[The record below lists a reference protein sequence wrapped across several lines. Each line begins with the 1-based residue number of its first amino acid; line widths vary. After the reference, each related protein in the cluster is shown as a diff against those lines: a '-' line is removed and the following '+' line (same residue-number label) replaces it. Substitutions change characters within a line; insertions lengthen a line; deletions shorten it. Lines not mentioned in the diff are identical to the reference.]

1 MINNKKIK
9 NILEH
14 INSDLQER
22 EEIVS
27 VILLCMIANKS
38 VFLYG
43 PPGTGKSYIARKV
56 ASVFESDKFFDYLM
70 GKFSTPEE
78 IFGPFKLGELKK
90 DNLERDIEEFLP
102 SADFA
107 FLDEIWKSSPAIL
120 NSLLTI
126 LNEKIFKTG
135 KKTIKVPL
143 KGLISASNE
152 FPQTNQGLEALYD
165 RFIARLEVMPIAD
178 IDSFKKFIQNESKEA
193 KLKEKIKNTEI
204 EEVLE
209 KSKII
214 TIDEKVLDILGLF
227 RDNISIYNNENKDSA
242 IYISDRKYKMIFE
255 LIGVMA
261 VLCGREKIEIGDLIL
276 LEYCA
281 WDKPEQKEIIK
292 KSLANAIKD
301 FSINI
306 EFDFI
311 QIDDLKNSINNEIY
325 YSKEEFN
332 YITTRNSNEDYI
344 YINQKL
350 KKYNNVCFSN
360 NSPKK
365 ENITL
370 YIKKDDLYSKDYK
383 TICYDK
389 NNTLATLKGFRYIYE
404 NNSHQIYAKDWVEDR
419 GWDCGINGHENDD
432 EKNLKYLTTITPKHK
447 IGDLKEIPSRLQKS
461 FIKELKNSI
470 DNIENHMQK
479 CEEEKEKFIQTMNN
493 PFFDKN
499 KFDIYFKALEDTKNN
514 LESKKIECEKYLK
527 ILEED
532 VRITN

>member
-1 MINNKKIK
+1 MLNNKKIK

-22 EEIVS
+22 EEIAS
-27 VILLCMIANKS
+27 IILLCMIANKS

-78 IFGPFKLGELKK
+78 IFGPFKLSELKK
-90 DNLERDIEEFLP
+90 DNLERDIEGFLP

-126 LNEKIFKTG
+126 LNEKIFKNG
-135 KKTIKVPL
+135 KETIKVPL

-152 FPQTNQGLEALYD
+152 FPQANQGLEALYD
-165 RFIARLEVMPIAD
+165 RFIARLEVMPIANK
-178 IDSFKKFIQNESKEA
+178 DSFKNFIQNESKEV
-193 KLKEKIKNTEI
+193 KLEEKIKNTEI
-204 EEVLE
+204 EGVLK
-209 KSKII
+209 KSKKI
-214 TIDEKVLDILGLF
+214 TIDEKVLDILELF
-227 RDNISIYNNENKDSA
+227 RANIDVYNNENKDNA

-255 LIGVMA
+255 LIRVMS
-261 VLCGREKIEIGDLIL
+261 VLCERERVEIGDLIL
-276 LEYCA
+276 LEYCT
-281 WDKPEQKEIIK
+281 WDKPEQKEIVK

-306 EFDFI
+306 EFDFK
-311 QIDDLKNSINNEIY
+311 QIKDLKISINNEIY

-332 YITTRNSNEDYI
+332 YITTSNSNEDYI

-350 KKYNNVCFSN
+350 KKHDNNYYYN
-360 NSPKK
+360 NSPKE

-370 YIKKDDLYSKDYK
+370 YIKKDDLYNTNFK

-389 NNTLATLKGFRYIYE
+389 NNTLTTLKGFRYIYE
-404 NNSHQIYAKDWVEDR
+404 NNSHKIYAQDWVKNE
-419 GWDCGINGHENDD
+419 GWDYGINGYGNDT
-432 EKNLKYLTTITPKHK
+432 EQYLKYLTTITPKHK
-447 IGDLKEIPSRLQKS
+447 IGDLREISLRMQRS
-461 FIKELKNSI
+461 FIKELNDNI
-470 DNIENHMQK
+470 DNIENHIQK

-493 PFFDKN
+493 PFFGKN
-499 KFDIYFKALEDTKNN
+499 KFDMYFKALEDTKNN
-514 LESKKIECEKYLK
+514 LESKKIECERYLK

>member
-1 MINNKKIK
+1 MLNNKKIK

-22 EEIVS
+22 EEIAS
-27 VILLCMIANKS
+27 IILLCMIANKS

-78 IFGPFKLGELKK
+78 IFGPFKLSELKK
-90 DNLERDIEEFLP
+90 DNLERDIEGFLP

-126 LNEKIFKTG
+126 LNEKIFKNG
-135 KKTIKVPL
+135 KETIKVPL

-152 FPQTNQGLEALYD
+152 FPQANQGLEALYD
-165 RFIARLEVMPIAD
+165 RFIARLEVMPIANKD
-178 IDSFKKFIQNESKEA
+178 NFKKFIQNESKEV
-193 KLKEKIKNTEI
+193 KLEEKIKNTEI

-214 TIDEKVLDILGLF
+214 TIDEKVLDILELF
-227 RDNISIYNNENKDSA
+227 RANIDVYNNENKDNI

-255 LIGVMA
+255 LIRVMA

-292 KSLANAIKD
+292 KSLANAMKD
-301 FSINI
+301 FSVNI
-306 EFDFI
+306 EFDFKKI
-311 QIDDLKNSINNEIY
+311 NGLKNTIKREIKHKKDVFAYVEVNDEEYIYTNKELETYYGDSPKTISIYIKKESLYKTDFQEIY
-325 YSKEEFN
+325 Y
-332 YITTRNSNEDYI
+332 
-344 YINQKL
+344 
-350 KKYNNVCFSN
+350 
-360 NSPKK
+360 
-365 ENITL
+365 
-370 YIKKDDLYSKDYK
+370 KD
-383 TICYDK
+383 
-389 NNTLATLKGFRYIYE
+389 
-404 NNSHQIYAKDWVEDR
+404 Q
-419 GWDCGINGHENDD
+419 NG
-432 EKNLKYLTTITPKHK
+432 
-447 IGDLKEIPSRLQKS
+447 RLQKLYDFRYKYDDKSHKIYHGYCAMNNGYDYANRNEYEDDVNDMQYLTVITPDYKKGDYKKISSFVQQS

-479 CEEEKEKFIQTMNN
+479 CEEEKEKFIQTINN
-493 PFFDKN
+493 PFFSKN
-499 KFDIYFKALEDTKNN
+499 KFDMYFKALEDTKNN

-532 VRITN
+532 IRITN

>member
-22 EEIVS
+22 EEIAS
-27 VILLCMIANKS
+27 IILLCMIANKS

-78 IFGPFKLGELKK
+78 IFGPFKLSELKQ
-90 DNLERDIEEFLP
+90 DNLERDIEGFLP
-102 SADFA
+102 SVDFA

-126 LNEKIFKTG
+126 LNEKIFKNG
-135 KKTIKVPL
+135 KETIKVPL

-152 FPQTNQGLEALYD
+152 FPQANQGLEALYD
-165 RFIARLEVMPIAD
+165 RFIARLEVMPIANKD
-178 IDSFKKFIQNESKEA
+178 NFKKFIQNESKEV

-255 LIGVMA
+255 LIRVMA

-292 KSLANAIKD
+292 EALVKAIKD
-301 FSINI
+301 FSPKIM
-306 EFDFI
+306 FDFSKI
-311 QIDDLKNSINNEIY
+311 NKLKKTIKYEIKYQKEDFAYVKVDDEEYIYTNQELKTYYGDSQKTISIYIKKESLYKTDFQEIY
-325 YSKEEFN
+325 YKDQDG
-332 YITTRNSNEDYI
+332 Y
-344 YINQKL
+344 L
-350 KKYNNVCFSN
+350 KKLYDFRYKYDDKSHKIYHGYNARHNGYDYANKYQYDNVN
-360 NSPKK
+360 NMQYLISVIYTYKK
-365 ENITL
+365 G
-370 YIKKDDLYSKDYK
+370 DYK
-383 TICYDK
+383 
-389 NNTLATLKGFRYIYE
+389 
-404 NNSHQIYAKDWVEDR
+404 
-419 GWDCGINGHENDD
+419 
-432 EKNLKYLTTITPKHK
+432 K
-447 IGDLKEIPSRLQKS
+447 ISSFVQQS
-461 FIKELKNSI
+461 FIKELKNNI
-470 DNIENHMQK
+470 NTIENHMQK

-499 KFDIYFKALEDTKNN
+499 KFDMYFKALEDTKSN
-514 LESKKIECEKYLK
+514 LKAKKIECERYLK